1 MYRSQWH
8 WMGQKLT
15 KSHHLQMNV
24 QIQMNNCSSPTMWV
38 TNGPVPP
45 NLAAVTFSV
54 LFGHGWKNSCRWH
67 CLFFI
72 FKVTAYS
79 VWASCLRVTGWVASE
94 LMLRSG
100 VKVAKGKTLIVVQF
114 PAHFSWTC
122 QLWRVQPTSRWVAAW
137 VFSRVSVLIYLP
149 VVKFVGIIEIYIKEL
164 ALSFKLCPGISAHHY
179 YPHWHCMWTG
189 HSPDHLDKQE
199 VVSAWRNCWQHR
211 DSRPEVCELVFGS
224 RVLRPSDCTS
234 PLGCDTWHQGMW
246 AHSRIL
252 TYLAPQVLK

>member
-15 KSHHLQMNV
+15 KSHHLQVNV
-24 QIQMNNCSSPTMWV
+24 QIQIKNCSSPTMWV

-72 FKVTAYS
+72 FKDTAYS

-122 QLWRVQPTSRWVAAW
+122 QLRRVQPTSRWVAAW
-137 VFSRVSVLIYLP
+137 VFSSVSVNIFAGCEICGHHWDIYQRTSIVIQTMSWNISPSLLSS
-149 VVKFVGIIEIYIKEL
+149 L
-164 ALSFKLCPGISAHHY
+164 ALHVNRSLS
-179 YPHWHCMWTG
+179 W
-189 HSPDHLDKQE
+189 
-199 VVSAWRNCWQHR
+199 
-211 DSRPEVCELVFGS
+211 
-224 RVLRPSDCTS
+224 PS
-234 PLGCDTWHQGMW
+234 W
-246 AHSRIL
+246 
-252 TYLAPQVLK
+252 

>member
-72 FKVTAYS
+72 FKDTAYS

-122 QLWRVQPTSRWVAAW
+122 QLRRVQPTSRWVAAW
-137 VFSRVSVLIYLP
+137 VFSRVSVLISLP
-149 VVKFVGIIEIYIKEL
+149 VVKFGCIIDI
-164 ALSFKLCPGISAHHY
+164 
-179 YPHWHCMWTG
+179 
-189 HSPDHLDKQE
+189 
-199 VVSAWRNCWQHR
+199 
-211 DSRPEVCELVFGS
+211 
-224 RVLRPSDCTS
+224 
-234 PLGCDTWHQGMW
+234 
-246 AHSRIL
+246 
-252 TYLAPQVLK
+252 